1 MAGMKQRGMKRQM
14 IGTVTSNKAHKT
26 VTVLVERLVK
36 HRLYLK
42 YVRRRTKFAAHDNHN
57 DCRIGDKVLISE
69 SRPLSKTKRW
79 RVVKIVEKAV

>member
-1 MAGMKQRGMKRQM
+1 MV
-14 IGTVTSNKAHKT
+14 GTVTSNKANKT

-42 YVRRRTKFAAHDNHN
+42 YVRRRTKFAAHDDFN

-69 SRPLSKTKRW
+69 SRPISKSKRW